1 MCLVRPVLVSSYLSL
16 LCCFSW
22 KNKWMDGWTCVNP
35 LMALPLTM
43 PALIGWG
50 IVHWS
55 PLSVRLSVC
64 PVPDPKLRTEG
75 HGKLKIG
82 RKEAHDTGDQ
92 WPNLEVERS
101 KFKVTRQLNASIP
114 IIKHIFGTGRRNELQ
129 AWYTGGT
136 LRRTLAVMTSRPQFD
151 ECLPR
156 PTDFGSTCPPT

>member
-1 MCLVRPVLVSSYLSL
+1 MPCASYCHLTCLYYVV
-16 LCCFSW
+16 FHEQI
-22 KNKWMDGWTCVNP
+22 NGWMDGRV
-35 LMALPLTM
+35 LTLWWLCHLLC

-64 PVPDPKLRTEG
+64 PVPDPTLRTEG

-114 IIKHIFGTGRRNELQ
+114 ISKHIFGTGRRNELQ
-129 AWYTGGT
+129 AWYTDGT

-151 ECLPR
+151 ACLPR